1 MRASEVRYGRD
12 IRPILSDRCFLCH
25 GPDRETRE
33 ADLRLDSFA
42 DATAPREDGQPAIV
56 PGDAGASEL
65 WRRITSDDPD
75 YQMPP
80 PESNKR
86 KLSEDELA
94 AIGRW
99 IGEGAEYEEH
109 WAFVGPERPPAPDV
123 ADAAWPR
130 NEIDRFILGSLERQ
144 GLDPSPEADP
154 ETLLRRVF
162 LDLTGLP
169 PTPEEVGEFLADEE
183 PDRLGRWVDRLLT
196 AEPYRTRY
204 AERMTGHWLDQ
215 ARYADTCGIHMDNGR
230 SIWPWRDW
238 VIQAY
243 RDNMPFDRFVVEQLA
258 GDLIPSATQSQKIAS
273 GFNRNHVTTDEG
285 GVIAEEYLVEYAVDR
300 VSTTGSVFLGLTLG
314 CARCHDHKF
323 DPVTIEDFYSVLAF
337 FNSIEE
343 PGLYSQTADSKRA
356 YEPFMEAPSPE
367 QVATMEQLKAQLDAL
382 VAERD
387 APNPAEDSQRD
398 AFLNGLASAAGVE
411 WLAPGA
417 GLEIAGVESLGG
429 ATLTPQ
435 ADGSVLAT
443 GDNPAGDEHVI
454 RLRTEAEGLR
464 LVALEALPDA
474 SLPYGRVGRA
484 PNGNAVLG
492 AIEAEAV
499 SLADPA
505 QRRPL
510 RFAWAW
516 ADIEQGNGDFHVEN
530 AIDRSPAR
538 GWAVG
543 AHFEPEDRPTGR
555 VAVFLAEEPF
565 GYAGGTE
572 VIIRLDYRSPYPQH
586 AFGRVRLALG
596 GIAEHGLAQL
606 PVAPA
611 GFYRMGPFVAA
622 DGASPFSETFGPEQS
637 AGLDISSPIGDKR
650 WAFELGLRD
659 GAPFVLSPVV
669 GADYVAHEIFS
680 PTARAIDL
688 SLGSDDG
695 IRLFLTGE
703 EVYTNEVNRPLTAD
717 EDKAT
722 IELAAG
728 RNTLVYKIVNTGGPS
743 GIFTRSIEA
752 EAVLPHAIVGAILPE
767 PARTEP
773 RLARSVE
780 AWRTM
785 FSPHYREMSAK
796 VAAHEQAIAAL
807 DAEIPRTMIMK
818 EMATPRE
825 TFVLTRG
832 QYDHPDKSRPVE
844 RAIPA
849 ALGRLPDD
857 APKDRLG
864 LAQWIVGDEDPLLA
878 RVTVNR
884 LWDMLFGNG
893 IVRTPGDFGFQGE
906 WPTHPELLDWLA
918 VEFRESGWD
927 VQHML
932 RLMVTSST
940 YRQISR
946 LRPDAAEIDPD
957 NRLLAYYPR
966 QRLAAEQIRDQAL
979 YAGGLLVERAGGPS
993 VKPYQPEGLWQ
1004 EIAMPQSNTRI
1015 YEMGS
1020 GEDLWRRSMYT
1031 YWKRAA
1037 PPPSMLTFDA
1047 PTREFCE
1054 IKRSSTNTPLQ
1065 ALVLWNDVQFVEAA
1079 RGTAARTLSG
1089 ASGDAARL
1097 VLLFRLCT
1105 GRTLD
1110 EERRETLAEAL
1121 ADFRARYA
1129 SSGADA
1135 ASLVELGASPVPEG
1149 LAKEELA
1156 AWTMLA
1162 SAVMS
1167 SDAAIVKN

>member
-1 MRASEVRYGRD
+1 
-12 IRPILSDRCFLCH
+12 
-25 GPDRETRE
+25 
-33 ADLRLDSFA
+33 
-42 DATAPREDGQPAIV
+42 
-56 PGDAGASEL
+56 
-65 WRRITSDDPD
+65 
-75 YQMPP
+75 
-80 PESNKR
+80 
-86 KLSEDELA
+86 
-94 AIGRW
+94 
-99 IGEGAEYEEH
+99 
-109 WAFVGPERPPAPDV
+109 
-123 ADAAWPR
+123 
-130 NEIDRFILGSLERQ
+130 
-144 GLDPSPEADP
+144 
-154 ETLLRRVF
+154 
-162 LDLTGLP
+162 
-169 PTPEEVGEFLADEE
+169 
-183 PDRLGRWVDRLLT
+183 
-196 AEPYRTRY
+196 
-204 AERMTGHWLDQ
+204 
-215 ARYADTCGIHMDNGR
+215 
-230 SIWPWRDW
+230 
-238 VIQAY
+238 
-243 RDNMPFDRFVVEQLA
+243 
-258 GDLIPSATQSQKIAS
+258 
-273 GFNRNHVTTDEG
+273 
-285 GVIAEEYLVEYAVDR
+285 
-300 VSTTGSVFLGLTLG
+300 
-314 CARCHDHKF
+314 
-323 DPVTIEDFYSVLAF
+323 
-337 FNSIEE
+337 
-343 PGLYSQTADSKRA
+343 
-356 YEPFMEAPSPE
+356 
-367 QVATMEQLKAQLDAL
+367 
-382 VAERD
+382 
-387 APNPAEDSQRD
+387 
-398 AFLNGLASAAGVE
+398 
-411 WLAPGA
+411 
-417 GLEIAGVESLGG
+417 
-429 ATLTPQ
+429 
-435 ADGSVLAT
+435 
-443 GDNPAGDEHVI
+443 
-454 RLRTEAEGLR
+454 
-464 LVALEALPDA
+464 
-474 SLPYGRVGRA
+474 
-484 PNGNAVLG
+484 
-492 AIEAEAV
+492 
-499 SLADPA
+499 
-505 QRRPL
+505 
-510 RFAWAW
+510 
-516 ADIEQGNGDFHVEN
+516 
-530 AIDRSPAR
+530 
-538 GWAVG
+538 
-543 AHFEPEDRPTGR
+543 
-555 VAVFLAEEPF
+555 
-565 GYAGGTE
+565 
-572 VIIRLDYRSPYPQH
+572 
-586 AFGRVRLALG
+586 
-596 GIAEHGLAQL
+596 
-606 PVAPA
+606 
-611 GFYRMGPFVAA
+611 
-622 DGASPFSETFGPEQS
+622 
-637 AGLDISSPIGDKR
+637 
-650 WAFELGLRD
+650 
-659 GAPFVLSPVV
+659 
-669 GADYVAHEIFS
+669 
-680 PTARAIDL
+680 
-688 SLGSDDG
+688 
-695 IRLFLTGE
+695 
-703 EVYTNEVNRPLTAD
+703 
-717 EDKAT
+717 
-722 IELAAG
+722 
-728 RNTLVYKIVNTGGPS
+728 
-743 GIFTRSIEA
+743 
-752 EAVLPHAIVGAILPE
+752 
-767 PARTEP
+767 
-773 RLARSVE
+773 
-780 AWRTM
+780 
-785 FSPHYREMSAK
+785 MSAK
-796 VAAHEQAIAAL
+796 VAAQEQAIAAL

-1089 ASGDAARL
+1089 ASDDAARL

-1110 EERRETLAEAL
+1110 EARREALAEAL